1 MSNPVFARR
10 YDTVEAAKEGAE
22 KAVAERPDEDL
33 VQAKTWRAKDGK
45 IGVLLKFA
53 PK

>member
-1 MSNPVFARR
+1 MIIANR
-10 YDTVEAAKEGAE
+10 YDSVEAAREGAE
-22 KAVAERPDEDL
+22 KIVAGRADEDL

-45 IGVLLKFA
+45 IGVLLKFE